1 MKNSLTYIISSRDG
15 VNSLASAHNF
25 SIVLNRLPNNLRFKC
40 KVKSFYLNQG
50 SIDNVFAGLHQIIL
64 TSNNLVNSG
73 CIQSGN
79 RSSNIIAF
87 CDLETGSNNNVDNEF
102 IIDNF
107 NGRIINFTLC
117 DETLTPIDIAII
129 NQNAVNTSWLLM
141 LELVPLDN

>member
-1 MKNSLTYIISSRDG
+1 MNNSLTYIISSRDG

-40 KVKSFYLNQG
+40 KVKSFYLNSG

-73 CIQSGN
+73 LIQSGN

-87 CDLETGSNNNVDNEF
+87 CDLETDSNNNVDNEF

-117 DETLTPIDIAII
+117 DETLTPIDITVI
-129 NQNAVNTSWLLM
+129 NQNTVNTSWLLM
-141 LELVPLDN
+141 LELFPLDN